1 MNNTLNTLNTLA
13 AAPAQAPNAGAGQF
27 VAGGGATLVG
37 LILAALIISHWK
49 KLAAETKKY
58 AVMSM
63 LMVACLAGAG
73 GVLGGLI
80 ESAKTTGST
89 VGTTL
94 TQTTTGQ

>member
-1 MNNTLNTLNTLA
+1 MNNTLNTLA

-37 LILAALIISHWK
+37 LILLALIISHWK
-49 KLAAETKKY
+49 KLNAETKKY
-58 AVMSM
+58 TIMGM

-73 GVLGGLI
+73 GVIGGFI
-80 ESAKTTGST
+80 GSAQTTAGT

>member
-1 MNNTLNTLNTLA
+1 MNTPLA
-13 AAPAQAPNAGAGQF
+13 AVEQAPNGVNSY

-37 LILAALIISHWK
+37 LILLALLVNNWK
-49 KLAAETKKY
+49 TMGKEARKF

-63 LMVACLAGAG
+63 LMVACLAGGG
-73 GVLGGLI
+73 GVVGGLLG
-80 ESAKTTGST
+80 SAKTTAGT